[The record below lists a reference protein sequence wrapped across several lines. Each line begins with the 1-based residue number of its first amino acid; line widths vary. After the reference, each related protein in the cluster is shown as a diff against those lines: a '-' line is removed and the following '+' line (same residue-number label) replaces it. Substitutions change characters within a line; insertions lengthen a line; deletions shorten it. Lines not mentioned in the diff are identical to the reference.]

1 MQLKLN
7 AFTLLP
13 VELCSSVSVAV
24 KIPTVE
30 IPKGRNPAGLSDMT
44 VLWRR
49 LAAKLSSSTCN
60 DASGGLR
67 TLDLE
72 IMRLTRYPLRH

>member
-1 MQLKLN
+1 MSLRLRDSL
-7 AFTLLP
+7 AFTLVA
-13 VELCSSVSVAV
+13 VELCSSGSVA
-24 KIPTVE
+24 
-30 IPKGRNPAGLSDMT
+30 LSDMT

>member
-30 IPKGRNPAGLSDMT
+30 IPKGRNPAG
-44 VLWRR
+44 
-49 LAAKLSSSTCN
+49 
-60 DASGGLR
+60 
-67 TLDLE
+67 
-72 IMRLTRYPLRH
+72 RLTRKDELYHVNLKDKNPESPNVPALPCSSQLAFAIED